1 MKTHSLLGSL
11 LLSLGLAVSSAYA
24 VNRTVAIKAPATAA
38 PGAAVQVIVSAT
50 TDAGDAEQIG
60 FFHAEY
66 SNDGGV
72 TWSPHYRNSVGS
84 KTTQT
89 IDFKAGSAGTKS
101 LVRVRI
107 AFRGGKAGDVDYN
120 GKPIDWDKTWDKWAT
135 PPAKSVTIEV
145 KAP

>member
-1 MKTHSLLGSL
+1 MKKHPLLGSL

-24 VNRTVAIKAPATAA
+24 ANRTVAITAPATAA
-38 PGAAVQVIVSAT
+38 PGAALQVIVSAA

-72 TWSPHYRNSVGS
+72 TWNPHYLVTAGPKS
-84 KTTQT
+84 TQKLE
-89 IDFKAGSAGTKS
+89 FKAGPAGSKS

-107 AFRGGKAGDVDYN
+107 AFRGGKAGDVDYT
-120 GKPIDWDKTWDKWAT
+120 GKPIDWDKTWNKWAT
-135 PPAKSVTIEV
+135 PPAKSVVIEV
-145 KAP
+145 K